1 MPIHV
6 SHRALGGFFLM
17 VVCIP
22 VYSKLWKLYCD
33 RVLCPI
39 SKYLVLRIPPEL
51 FVVKSDT
58 SIYDEKARFF
68 IGLK

>member
-1 MPIHV
+1 
-6 SHRALGGFFLM
+6 M